1 MEFVKFRQ
9 SLKSNFSHI
18 KKEIEELNSKMDEL
32 QQLLLEVNDKITIF
46 IFSNSL
52 LFVCFLIFIIIGYA
66 TSS

>member
-1 MEFVKFRQ
+1 MKFRQ

-18 KKEIEELNSKMDEL
+18 KKEIEELNSKIDEL
-32 QQLLLEVNDKITIF
+32 KQLLLEVNDKITIF